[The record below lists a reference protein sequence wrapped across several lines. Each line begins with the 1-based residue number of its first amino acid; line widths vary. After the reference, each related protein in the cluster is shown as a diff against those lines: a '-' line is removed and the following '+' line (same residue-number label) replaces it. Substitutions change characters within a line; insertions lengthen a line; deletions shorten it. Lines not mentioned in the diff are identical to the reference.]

1 MEQFDAKPIEIKA
14 LFSNAL
20 EPVQAAARQD
30 KCWPPGSRSELR
42 QPQII

>member
-20 EPVQAAARQD
+20 EPVQAAGRQAPD
-30 KCWPPGSRSELR
+30 LSFVSRK
-42 QPQII
+42 

>member
-30 KCWPPGSRSELR
+30 KMLAARLP
-42 QPQII
+42 I

>member
-1 MEQFDAKPIEIKA
+1 MKQFDTRPVEIKA

-30 KCWPPGSRSELR
+30 KMLAARLP
-42 QPQII
+42 I